1 MRLHRPEPVEEV
13 RRYYREILPVY
24 ELEAISGAHLFF
36 WRRLARQQRP
46 GRILEIGSGF
56 GRITAELAKSAPTVG
71 IDVSFELLLRAAAR
85 GGQAR
90 FVGAD
95 ARKVPFD
102 RVFDLVVAP
111 ADPLSHFTRQ
121 ADRRRILAGV
131 ARSLVP
137 GGRFVLE
144 GLHRRAGTRVAPR
157 RTIRHDGGVL
167 AIQEEWLPEGR
178 SGRWRATYRY
188 RDRRPGEPERRI
200 EATFAAR
207 SWDPARMRRE
217 FDACGLR
224 IERIWGDFDGRPFR
238 ESSPRLIVFARRPR
252 SR

>member
-1 MRLHRPEPVEEV
+1 M

-36 WRRLARQQRP
+36 WRRLARQERP

-56 GRITAELAKSAPTVG
+56 GRITAELAKSAPAIG
-71 IDVSFELLLRAAAR
+71 IDVSFDLLSRAAPR
-85 GGQAR
+85 GGRAL
-90 FVGAD
+90 FVAAD
-95 ARKVPFD
+95 ARRVPFD

-111 ADPLSHFTRQ
+111 ADPLSHFTRL

-131 ARSLVP
+131 ARALTP

-144 GLHRRAGTRVAPR
+144 GLYRRPGIRVSPR
-157 RTIRHDGGVL
+157 RTIRHAGGVL
-167 AIQEEWLPEGR
+167 AIEEEWLPEGLD
-178 SGRWRATYRY
+178 GRWRATYRY

-207 SWDPARMRRE
+207 AWDPARMRAE
-217 FDACGLR
+217 FATCGLS
-224 IERIWGDFDGRPFR
+224 IERICGDFDGRPFR
-238 ESSPRLIVFARRPR
+238 ADSPRLVVFARRARR